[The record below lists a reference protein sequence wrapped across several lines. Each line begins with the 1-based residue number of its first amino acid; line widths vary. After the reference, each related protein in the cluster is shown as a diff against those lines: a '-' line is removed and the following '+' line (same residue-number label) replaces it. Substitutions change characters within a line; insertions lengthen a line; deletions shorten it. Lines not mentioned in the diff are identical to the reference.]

1 MGCLVLLYFIEM
13 LPCTVSYGK
22 CVVTCTNG
30 MCSVQMH
37 NRKKVPKSS
46 KVTNLKSHCTHVHT
60 FALHIDAIQ
69 SYFPEYFG
77 QDIEHFEG
85 NTGYDSSQDTQQLDP
100 QEDGQEDNERN

>member
-1 MGCLVLLYFIEM
+1 
-13 LPCTVSYGK
+13 
-22 CVVTCTNG
+22 

-46 KVTNLKSHCTHVHT
+46 KVTNLESHCPHVHT

-77 QDIEHFEG
+77 QEIEVFEV

-100 QEDGQEDNERN
+100 QKEDGQEDNEGNFDIETGLWTFLH